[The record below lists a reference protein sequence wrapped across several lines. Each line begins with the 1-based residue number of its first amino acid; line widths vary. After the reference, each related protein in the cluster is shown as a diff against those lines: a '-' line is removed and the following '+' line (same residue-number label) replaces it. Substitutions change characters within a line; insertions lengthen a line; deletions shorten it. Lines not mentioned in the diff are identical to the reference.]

1 MRQTIKQLA
10 KKGDNKSAR
19 ILAREVVRSDKQKD
33 KLSVSKARLGSI
45 GTQLSQQLGTYIPF
59 LIHPGSFIL
68 SRIAMA
74 KVSGS
79 LRKSTEIMRLSNSL
93 IKLPQISQTMRE
105 MSMEMTKV
113 GCPVLWLIIAELV
126 QAGVMEEMLDDAIN
140 IEEDEEVEMEAD
152 QEVDKVLFE
161 LTNGKLGQAGTVDT
175 QLPVSTLLLP
185 SEVTAQSCIGCSGR
199 RGASREGDGTLQG
212 TAQRFAQWIIQ
223 IFPVTFSGTVL
234 SRVFSSV
241 DNVD

>member
-1 MRQTIKQLA
+1 VRQTIKQLA

-45 GTQLSQQLGTYIPF
+45 GTQLSQQLGTYILF
-59 LIHPGSFIL
+59 FIHHRSFIL
-68 SRIAMA
+68 SPIAMA

-79 LRKSTEIMRLSNSL
+79 LRKSTEIMKLSNSL

-113 GCPVLWLIIAELV
+113 GCSVIRPILAELV
-126 QAGVMEEMLDDAIN
+126 QAGVMEEMLDDAMD

-152 QEVDKVLFE
+152 QEIDKVLFE

-175 QLPVSTLLLP
+175 QLPVSTLLLR
-185 SEVTAQSCIGCSGR
+185 SEITAQSCIGCSGR

-212 TAQRFAQWIIQ
+212 TAQRFAQWIMQ
-223 IFPVTFSGTVL
+223 TFLVTFSGTV
-234 SRVFSSV
+234 SRRVISLV

>member
-1 MRQTIKQLA
+1 VRQTIKQLA

-45 GTQLSQQLGTYIPF
+45 GTQLSQQLGTNILLF
-59 LIHPGSFIL
+59 IHPRSFNL
-68 SRIAMA
+68 SPIAMA

-126 QAGVMEEMLDDAIN
+126 QAGVMEEMLDDAMN

-185 SEVTAQSCIGCSGR
+185 SEITAQSRIGCSGR
-199 RGASREGDGTLQG
+199 RGASRKGDGTLQG
-212 TAQRFAQWIIQ
+212 TAQRFAQWIMQ
-223 IFPVTFSGTVL
+223 AFPVTSWDCIEPCYFLGG
-234 SRVFSSV
+234 
-241 DNVD
+241 